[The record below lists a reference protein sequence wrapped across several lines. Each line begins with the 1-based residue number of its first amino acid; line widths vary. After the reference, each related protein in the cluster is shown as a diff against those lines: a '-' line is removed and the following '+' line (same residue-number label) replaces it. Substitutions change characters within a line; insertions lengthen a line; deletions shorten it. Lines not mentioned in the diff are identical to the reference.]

1 MIVEIILGLLVLT
14 EGYVIWNLTKKTE
27 LLETWIENF
36 SDRISQVQQELSDI
50 DSTGHFESDD
60 EIGSIFDGIKE
71 IINDLN
77 ELLPTI
83 QKIEGSPEIKEYIQ
97 KESRQK
103 IIKEHSLEKF
113 ISKWLAAFSFLK
125 SNFYTPHQ

>member
-14 EGYVIWNLTKKTE
+14 EGYVIWNLTRKTE

-77 ELLPTI
+77 EFT
-83 QKIEGSPEIKEYIQ
+83 EGEEISE
-97 KESRQK
+97 
-103 IIKEHSLEKF
+103 
-113 ISKWLAAFSFLK
+113 
-125 SNFYTPHQ
+125 